1 MLPRMSPAERSLFDS
16 YVRRA
21 TTMIEYGCG
30 GSTLVALDAGVK
42 RIRSVETD
50 PRWIARLAGEP
61 AIKSALATHRLEL
74 LHADIGEVAD
84 WGMPADKT
92 FSTNWVDYPMRPWLD
107 RSIQPDFVLVDGRWR
122 VASALTSALMTEG
135 KALIAIHDLD
145 IRPQYRP
152 AIILL
157 EEVERVDGLGV
168 YRLPEDHEP
177 GRILRQIYLSWR
189 DYM

>member
-1 MLPRMSPAERSLFDS
+1 MQPRMSPGERGLLEAHL
-16 YVRRA
+16 RRA
-21 TTMIEYGCG
+21 QTVVEYGCG
-30 GSTLVALDAGVK
+30 GSTFLALEAGVK

-50 PRWIARLAGEP
+50 PAWISRLAAEP
-61 AIKSALATHRLEL
+61 DIRSAVAARRLEL

-92 FSTNWVDYPMRPWLD
+92 FSTKWVDYPMCPWRD
-107 RSIQPDFVLVDGRWR
+107 AEMQPDFVLVDGRWR
-122 VASALTSALMTEG
+122 VASALTSALMTNG

-152 AIILL
+152 ALALL
-157 EEVERVDGLGV
+157 DEVERVDGFGV
-168 YRLPEDHEP
+168 YRLPTNFDP
-177 GRILRQIYLSWR
+177 GRVLRQIYLSWR